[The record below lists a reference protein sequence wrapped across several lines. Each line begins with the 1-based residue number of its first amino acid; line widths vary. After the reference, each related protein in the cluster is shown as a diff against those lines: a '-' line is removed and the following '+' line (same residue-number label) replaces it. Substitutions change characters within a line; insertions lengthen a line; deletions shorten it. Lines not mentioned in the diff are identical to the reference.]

1 MKNWRW
7 ISESAARVLNNMQIV
22 QHGGAHGMRDEAL
35 LESALARAQNLAAYG
50 EPSVFDLAAA
60 YAFGI
65 ISNHPF
71 LDGNKRTGLLCALVF
86 LEDNGWEHDAPKDE
100 TYMIVMALTQKEI
113 DEKAFS
119 NWLKAHAT
127 KIAE

>member
-1 MKNWRW
+1 MSNWKW
-7 ISESAARVLNNMQIV
+7 ISESTALALNNMQIV
-22 QHGGAHGMRDEAL
+22 QHGGTYGVRDDAL
-35 LESALARAQNLAAYG
+35 LESALARAKNLAAY
-50 EPSVFDLAAA
+50 EDPNVFDIAAS

-86 LEDNGWEHDAPKDE
+86 LDDNGWEYDAPKTE

-113 DEKAFS
+113 DEKTFAA
-119 NWLKAHAT
+119 WLKAHSQ
-127 KIAE
+127 KN